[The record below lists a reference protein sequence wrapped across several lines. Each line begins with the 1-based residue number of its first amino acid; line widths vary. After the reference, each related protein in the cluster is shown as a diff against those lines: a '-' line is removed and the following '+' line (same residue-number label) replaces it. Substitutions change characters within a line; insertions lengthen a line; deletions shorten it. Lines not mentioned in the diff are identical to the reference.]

1 MSMSSGLSSA
11 SILSLPPATRALTLL
26 LVTCSTL
33 LFVTR
38 VTQSP
43 RDVKTALGAS
53 DGIQGVDW
61 LIVTPGN
68 FLWYP
73 WTLLT
78 ASFVENNL
86 IEFLFSLLT
95 LPLAGRYLE
104 RVWGQFE
111 FLKFVV
117 VVTVG
122 SNIVACV
129 VNYIEAV
136 VLGNPALFLYGMSY
150 HGLMALQTGFLVA
163 FTQLIPEH
171 QVQMLGGLF
180 KMRVKSLPMLYV
192 TVSNVACLLGY
203 QSPWILIQFGWLI
216 SWFYLRFIKIN
227 EGGEF
232 RGDRSETFSFASW
245 FPPFAQKYVSKLTTI
260 VFNLAVKFGVLRA
273 WSDVEMGGVTMT
285 TNAGGTYTAVPGGA
299 RAEAERR
306 RALALK
312 ALDQRMASKPSPNPQ
327 SSSGSAGFVAGP
339 SSTTTTTSSS
349 STSAPAVPVVT
360 APAAATPS
368 TTQSSTQRQGSVV
381 ATAGHATS
389 TSEPAT
395 EPSTQ

>member
-1 MSMSSGLSSA
+1 MSSSSGFSSA
-11 SILSLPPATRALTLL
+11 TVLSLPPATRALTLL
-26 LVTCSTL
+26 LITCSTL
-33 LFVTR
+33 LFLTR
-38 VTQSP
+38 VTQAP
-43 RDVKTALGAS
+43 RDVKQALGAS
-53 DGIQGVDW
+53 DGMVDW
-61 LIVTPGN
+61 LVVTPGN
-68 FLWYP
+68 VMWYP

-78 ASFVENNL
+78 SSFVENNL

-104 RVWGQFE
+104 RVWGQLE
-111 FLKFVV
+111 FLKFVAV
-117 VVTVG
+117 VVVA

-129 VNYIEAV
+129 VSYIEAV

-232 RGDRSETFSFASW
+232 RGDRSETFSFAAW
-245 FPPFAQKYVSKLTTI
+245 FPPFAQKYVSQLTNF
-260 VFNLAVKFGVLRA
+260 VFNLAVRFKILTPWPDLESGSTV
-273 WSDVEMGGVTMT
+273 G
-285 TNAGGTYTAVPGGA
+285 YTAVPGGA

-327 SSSGSAGFVAGP
+327 SSGSGFAAGP
-339 SSTTTTTSSS
+339 STSTTASPAG
-349 STSAPAVPVVT
+349 APAVPAT
-360 APAAATPS
+360 AATTHASPS
-368 TTQSSTQRQGSVV
+368 TTQSSSTTSRQGSVV
-381 ATAGHATS
+381 AVDSSANTQPTS
-389 TSEPAT
+389 AEQ
-395 EPSTQ
+395 STMQ